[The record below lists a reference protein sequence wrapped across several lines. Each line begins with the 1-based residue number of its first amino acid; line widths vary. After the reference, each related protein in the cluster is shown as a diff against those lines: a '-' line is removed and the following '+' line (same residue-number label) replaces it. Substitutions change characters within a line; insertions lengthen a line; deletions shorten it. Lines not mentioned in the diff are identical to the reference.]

1 MALETATPTHSPSTT
16 GQRIGLLGGS
26 FDPVHHA
33 HILLALTAQQHLHLD
48 QVQLLPAAQ
57 PCQRGALAS
66 SAAHR
71 LAMLQLAIAE
81 HPGISVNTLEIHRD
95 GPTYTIDTLREI
107 GAGSNGNEY
116 FWILGSDQ
124 LVNFCTWED
133 WSEIAAR
140 VHLAVAERP
149 GSVTTP
155 PADLA
160 RELQHHQRILHHLPF
175 TPTRISAT
183 EIRARVAA
191 GDSIDGMT
199 PALVVDYIK
208 SHHLYQA

>member
-1 MALETATPTHSPSTT
+1 MALDTAASTQPAGAT
-16 GQRIGLLGGS
+16 AQRIGLLGGS

-33 HILLALTAQQHLHLD
+33 HLLLALTAQQHLHLD
-48 QVQLLPAAQ
+48 EVQLLPAAQ
-57 PCQRGALAS
+57 PWQRIPLAA

-81 HPGISVNTLEIHRD
+81 HPGITINTLEIDRA
-95 GPTYTIDTLREI
+95 GPTYTVDTLREI
-107 GAGSNGNEY
+107 GAGSDGNAY
-116 FWILGSDQ
+116 YWVLGSDQ
-124 LVNFCTWED
+124 LANFCTWHD
-133 WSEIAAR
+133 WPEIARR

-155 PADLA
+155 PKALA
-160 RELQHHQRILHHLPF
+160 RELQRHKRQVHHLPF

-183 EIRARVAA
+183 EIRQRVAA
-191 GDSIDGMT
+191 GESISGMT
-199 PALVVDYIK
+199 PALVVDYIQ